1 MPLLKLVVPLFV
13 CALAAAHVGCTLGVQ
28 GPSGPPVDTVPVAAA
43 GTLTVRWLLAGTTD
57 PAECNAEGVDALELE
72 VYDASGQQVA
82 TANEPCESF
91 SLTLSLAEGPY
102 SADATLV
109 DAASNPR
116 SSTKRLDGIDVVAG
130 TDLAIDVAF

>member
-1 MPLLKLVVPLFV
+1 MRLLKLVKPLFA
-13 CALAAAHVGCTLGVQ
+13 CALAAASLGCTVGVQ
-28 GPSGPPVDTVPVAAA
+28 APPAPPVETAAT

-57 PAECNAEGVDALELE
+57 PAECDAEGVDAMELA

-91 SLTLSLAEGPY
+91 SLTLALAEGTY

-109 DAASNPR
+109 DTGSNPR
-116 SSTKRLDGIDVVAG
+116 SPTKRLDGIDVVAG

>member
-1 MPLLKLVVPLFV
+1 MHLLELVTPLFA
-13 CALAAAHVGCTLGVQ
+13 CALAAAQLGCTVGVQ
-28 GPSGPPVDTVPVAAA
+28 GPSGPPVETVPVAAT

-57 PAECNAEGVDALELE
+57 PAECGAEGVDAMELE
-72 VYDASGQQVA
+72 VYDPSGQQVA

-91 SLTLSLAEGPY
+91 SLTLPLAEGTY

-109 DAASNPR
+109 DTASNPR
-116 SSTKRLDGIDVVAG
+116 SPTKRLDGIDVVAG